1 MKHLTLTFLAL
12 VMWASVAHAQGLPEE
27 DRDPDTVRWLAFV
40 AEAGW
45 APPERPKGEVDH
57 RAIFHALANRWPQLQ
72 RRNARYFARFKAVVR
87 SYVAAMD
94 PRTEK
99 GARVRWLL
107 RLLRLHP
114 GIIKAPLGWPDRA
127 NWAKHRVW
135 WEAAVARAEACM
147 AGRDCPDPYEGRALH
162 WGSTADGPQGCMVA
176 LPNAGTLNVFY
187 RVSMECK
194 RRRRKGSN

>member
-1 MKHLTLTFLAL
+1 MKRLTLTFLAL

-27 DRDPDTVRWLAFV
+27 DRDPDTVRWLAVAFV

-107 RLLRLHP
+107 RLRP
-114 GIIKAPLGWPDRA
+114 GMIKAPMGWPDRA
-127 NWAKHRVW
+127 RWDVHRVLW
-135 WEAAVARAEACM
+135 DAVVARAQRCVD
-147 AGRDCPDPYEGRALH
+147 GVDCADPYKGKAYH

-176 LPNAGTLNVFY
+176 LPNAGTLNTYYFVD
-187 RVSMECK
+187 MDCK
-194 RRRRKGSN
+194 RRRRRRKS